1 LIPAVDER
9 CGFHTPP
16 PAVAILDARQEVDMA
31 LDEASQAFMAQ
42 LVATPGLKP
51 LHEMTP
57 TEARGVVVLL
67 NQMAGEGPK
76 MARVDDRSVD
86 TPTGPVPVRVLVP
99 EGTVRGLLVWFHGG
113 GWVIGSVAE
122 SDVVARKLAARTRC
136 AVVNVDYRMAPEH
149 RFPVAVDDS
158 YAALEW
164 ASAHMAEIAGATV
177 PLIVGGDSAGGNLA
191 AVMAQR
197 ARDRKGPRIALQLLV
212 YPVTDADFTRPSYVA
227 ADNQLL
233 LARPTMEWFWN
244 HYAPGANDR
253 AHPDASPLRAEDVTG
268 LPPAIVLT
276 AEHDVL
282 RDEGEAYAQRL
293 ESAGVPTTFKRFA
306 GQLHGFFTLVNV
318 VPGHE
323 LGLDFAAAAIDKA
336 LS

>member
-1 LIPAVDER
+1 
-9 CGFHTPP
+9 
-16 PAVAILDARQEVDMA
+16 MA

-42 LVATPGLKP
+42 LAAMPGLKP

-57 TEARGVVVLL
+57 TELRGVSARLG
-67 NQMAGEGPK
+67 QMAGDGPR
-76 MARVDDRSVD
+76 MARFEDRNVD

-99 EGTVRGLLVWFHGG
+99 EGAVRGLLVWFHGG
-113 GWVIGSVAE
+113 GWVIGSVAD

-136 AVVNVDYRMAPEH
+136 AVVNVDYRLAPEH
-149 RFPVAVDDS
+149 RFPIAVDDS

-164 ASAHMAEIAGATV
+164 ASAHMVEIAGAKV

-197 ARDRKGPRIALQLLV
+197 ARDRKGPRLALQLLV
-212 YPVTDADFTRPSYVA
+212 YPVTDADFTRPSCVA
-227 ADNQLL
+227 AENQLL
-233 LARPTMEWFWN
+233 VTKPAMEWFWN
-244 HYAPGANDR
+244 QYAPSAKDR
-253 AHPDASPLRAEDVTG
+253 EHPDASPLRAKDLAG
-268 LPPAIVLT
+268 LPPAIVIT

-293 ESAGVPTTFKRFA
+293 ERAGVPTTFKRFA

-318 VPGHE
+318 VPGHD
-323 LGLDFAAAAIDKA
+323 LGLDFVAAAIDKA

>member
-1 LIPAVDER
+1 
-9 CGFHTPP
+9 
-16 PAVAILDARQEVDMA
+16 MA

-42 LVATPGLKP
+42 LAATPGIKP
-51 LHEMTP
+51 LHEMTAA
-57 TEARGVVVLL
+57 EARALSAVLG
-67 NQMAGEGPK
+67 QMAGAGPS
-76 MARVDDRSVD
+76 MARVEDRTVD

-99 EGTVRGLLVWFHGG
+99 DGKVRGVIVWFHGG

-122 SDVVARKLAARTRC
+122 SDTVARKLAAQTHC

-164 ASAHMAEIAGATV
+164 ASAHVAEIAGGTV

-191 AVMAQR
+191 AVMALR
-197 ARDRKGPRIALQLLV
+197 ARDRKGPRLALQLLV
-212 YPVTDADFTRPSYVA
+212 YPVTDADFTRPSYLA

-233 LARPTMEWFWN
+233 LATSSMEWFWG
-244 HYAPGANDR
+244 HYAPNLADR
-253 AHPDASPLRAEDVTG
+253 RHPDASPLRAADVSG
-268 LPPAIVLT
+268 LPPAIVII

-282 RDEGEAYAQRL
+282 RDEGEAYAARL
-293 ESAGVPTTFKRFA
+293 AAAGVPVTLERFA

-318 VPGHE
+318 LPGHDR
-323 LGLDFAAAAIDKA
+323 GLAFAAAAIDKA